1 MTATR
6 PYAPAAIRDLR
17 LRAQALLACAIIAH
31 MEWGEVAT
39 RIIEARMQKG
49 LTQSQLAQSL
59 GLERSALAK
68 IESGQRKVN
77 ALELAGIARE
87 LGRRLEW
94 FVLPRPAGMP
104 QHRGATTPDWVGSDI
119 DVALEQSL
127 ADVDFLIELGHL
139 QIPVRPQIFER
150 PGSSADAEALAG
162 RARQICGI
170 APDSPID
177 ALTTAAWTVGLVP
190 FAEPLGDGADAA
202 STSSD
207 TWGIA
212 VINSSNAVGRR
223 RLALAHELCHYLVND
238 GYVEDFRVDPA
249 TSENQ
254 HEARMDRFAR
264 AYLLPAEPI
273 GAHWN
278 RLIVRGVR
286 RAAVMLASTFRVDM
300 STLARRLHND
310 LGLVDHSIAAE
321 IRQVRTNRSDIVEN
335 DLYVP
340 HDLEGTWLHP
350 DYERAVL
357 RAYRAD
363 DVTSARALSL
373 LRQNFSED
381 DLPAR
386 ATVDEGSL
394 WALTE

>member
-1 MTATR
+1 M
-6 PYAPAAIRDLR
+6 
-17 LRAQALLACAIIAH
+17 ALHACAIIAH

-49 LTQSQLAQSL
+49 LTQTQLAQSL
-59 GLERSALAK
+59 GLERSVLAK

-94 FVLPRPAGMP
+94 FVLPRLAGIP
-104 QHRGATTPDWVGSDI
+104 QHRGATTPEWVSSEI
-119 DVALEQSL
+119 DVVLEQSL
-127 ADVDFLIELGHL
+127 ADVALLVELGHL
-139 QIPVRPQIFER
+139 QVPARPEIFER
-150 PGSSADAEALAG
+150 PDSSANAEALAG
-162 RARQICGI
+162 RARQLCGI
-170 APDSPID
+170 GPEAPAD
-177 ALTTAAWTVGLVP
+177 ALTTAAWAIGLVP
-190 FAEPLGDGADAA
+190 FAESLGGGADAA

-212 VINSSNAVGRR
+212 VINSANAVGRR

-238 GYVEDFRVDPA
+238 GYVEDFRVDPP
-249 TSENQ
+249 TSEDQ

-264 AYLLPAEPI
+264 AFLLPAAAVRE
-273 GAHWN
+273 HWS
-278 RLIVRGVR
+278 RLSVDGVR

-310 LGLVDHSIAAE
+310 LGLVDRATASE
-321 IRQVRTNRSDIVEN
+321 LRQVRTNRSDIVEN
-335 DLYVP
+335 DLFVP

-350 DYERAVL
+350 EYERAVL

-381 DLPAR
+381 DLPTR